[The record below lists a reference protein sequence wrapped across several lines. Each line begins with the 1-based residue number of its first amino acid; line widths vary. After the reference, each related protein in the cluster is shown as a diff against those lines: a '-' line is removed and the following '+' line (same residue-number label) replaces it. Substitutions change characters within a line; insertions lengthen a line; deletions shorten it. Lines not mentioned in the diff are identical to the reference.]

1 MAIEDGIRNSKA
13 TTAENQKLVNDLT
26 NKAITAGKV
35 TLIEGI
41 VNGLPA
47 PVNFAARA
55 LGEGL
60 HAAFKVQPDAIL
72 QPADGNQDPRKLMAY
87 AMAFAIIK
95 AIWCF
100 IKSILNP
107 LPIIGS
113 FFSLCI
119 EEALS
124 EINRADVAASNNDN
138 SNQALAS
145 AVNSYNNFRDQN
157 IEVVPNSDLERARQN
172 LRNSSQN
179 DSRST
184 EMTSGPAGI
193 TFDQFVASTA
203 TAAPS
208 GTSTDSDAVT
218 SLQSQINQGTTS
230 ANVPPA
236 SPQIE
241 SPEWRPSEVSRYQE
255 ARKLFGL

>member
-1 MAIEDGIRNSKA
+1 MAIEDEIRDNKA
-13 TTAENQKLVNDLT
+13 TNAENQKLVNDLT
-26 NKAITAGKV
+26 NKAITAGKIAV
-35 TLIEGI
+35 IEGI
-41 VNGLPA
+41 VSSLPA

-124 EINRADVAASNNDN
+124 ENNRADLAASNNDN
-138 SNQALAS
+138 SNQALA
-145 AVNSYNNFRDQN
+145 AAANSYNNFRDRN
-157 IEVVPNSDLERARQN
+157 IEIVPNSELERARQN

-184 EMTSGPAGI
+184 EMTSEPAGI

-203 TAAPS
+203 TAAPA
-208 GTSTDSDAVT
+208 GTSTGSNAT
-218 SLQSQINQGTTS
+218 TALQSQINQGATT

-236 SPQIE
+236 PTQIE
-241 SPEWRPSEVSRYQE
+241 SPEWRASEVSRYQE